1 VNLRHPDPVHARHL
15 ASSLGSNQGETVT
28 SENERLS
35 NKTDDLGK
43 FNKDLFLKTFP
54 MCVTENGDVDINQ
67 LLLLLGKS
75 AETGKEGF
83 GLIWPGRDDSVRF
96 ANSPSSGTLLPRQS
110 ASVNFELTNNVII
123 EGDNL
128 EVLKLLRKSY
138 QGKIKLIYIDPPY
151 NTGNDFVYRDDFSD
165 SIRNYLQQTG
175 QIDAGGNRLTTNTE
189 TEGRFHSNWLNMM
202 APRLYLA
209 KSLLSDDGLLFISI
223 DGNEHSRL
231 RLLGEYIF
239 GESNL
244 IGDLTVVSNLRGRSD
259 AAHFATAHEYLLVF
273 AKNQERANIRGFEL
287 SKEAA
292 SAYKMA
298 DEKGPFKPETLR
310 KRGADSLREDVPSMY
325 FPIYWNQETN
335 SLSLERI
342 SGSDVEITPRLSDGR
357 DGRWRWG
364 KDRVRRDGSTELI
377 VLETN
382 GEPTIYVKMRMHTE
396 DGQTRTTKP
405 KSVWIDPKY
414 DSSAGTRLTN
424 QLGIPFSNPKPLEYI
439 QDLVQIGSKDDD
451 LVLDF
456 FAGSG
461 TTAHAV
467 MAQNLKDGGSRR
479 FILVQLPEAIEP
491 ESDAAKAGYRTIS
504 EMTLERVRRSAKMIE
519 GESATEKKHGEFAKM
534 DLGFRALVLRDSN
547 IEDWDAKKASET
559 TDSLLAELKENRL
572 KPDRSDEDVMFEVMV
587 KYGID
592 LSSRIERVPLGNG
605 FFWDVGNGELVVV
618 TSKGLAKEDLHALAK
633 RKPKAVVILDEA
645 FEPEALK
652 TNARA
657 TFKDAK
663 IELKT
668 F

>member
-1 VNLRHPDPVHARHL
+1 V
-15 ASSLGSNQGETVT
+15 ASEH
-28 SENERLS
+28 ERLS
-35 NKTDDLGK
+35 NKTEDLGD

-54 MCVTENGDVDINQ
+54 MCVTEDGDVDINR
-67 LLLLLGKS
+67 LMLLLGKS

-83 GLIWPGRDDSVRF
+83 GIRWPGRDDVIRF
-96 ANSPSSGTLLPRQS
+96 ANAPSFGTLSPNRAQS
-110 ASVNFELTNNVII
+110 SNFHDSKNLII

-128 EVLKLLRKSY
+128 ECLKLLRKSY
-138 QGKIKLIYIDPPY
+138 QGQVKLIYIDPPY
-151 NTGNDFVYRDDFSD
+151 NTGNDFVYKDDFSD
-165 SIRNYLQQTG
+165 SVRDYLIQTG
-175 QIDAGGNRLTTNTE
+175 RVDSQGSRLTTNSE
-189 TEGRFHSNWLNMM
+189 SEGRFHSNWMNMI

-209 KSLLSDDGLLFISI
+209 RTLLREDGMIFMSI
-223 DGNEHSRL
+223 DRTEHANL
-231 RLLGEYIF
+231 RKIGEEVF
-239 GESNL
+239 GAANL
-244 IGDLTVVSNLRGRSD
+244 IGDLAVVNFLGGRSD
-259 AAHFATAHEYLLVF
+259 SSHFATAHESLLVF
-273 AKNQERANIRGFEL
+273 AKNANLAVVGGFEL
-287 SKEAA
+287 TTEQLAE
-292 SAYKMA
+292 YKMK
-298 DEKGPFKPETLR
+298 DSKGPFKPETLR
-310 KRGADSLREDVPSMY
+310 KRGSNSRREDAPSLFY
-325 FPIYWNQETN
+325 PIYWNSETD
-335 SLSLERI
+335 SLSLERT
-342 SGSDVEITPRLSDGR
+342 SQDDEEIFPYLSDGSE
-357 DGRWRWG
+357 GNWRWG
-364 KDRVRRDGSTELI
+364 KEKFAREGRTELI
-377 VLETN
+377 VISTK
-382 GEPTIYVKMRMHTE
+382 GRPTIYVKQRLIDE
-396 DGQTRTTKP
+396 SGRPRVSKP
-405 KSVWIDPKY
+405 KTIWLETKY
-414 DSSAGTRLTN
+414 NSGAGTRLIN
-424 QLGIPFSNPKPLEYI
+424 DLGIPFSNPKPLGFI
-439 QDLVQIGSKDDD
+439 QDIIQIGSSDGDII
-451 LVLDF
+451 LDF

-479 FILVQLPEAIEP
+479 FILVQLPEAIAA
-491 ESDAAKAGYRTIS
+491 ESDAARAGYRTIS

-519 GESATEKKHGEFAKM
+519 GESATEKEHGEFAKM

-592 LSSRIERVPLGNG
+592 LSSRIERVTLGNG